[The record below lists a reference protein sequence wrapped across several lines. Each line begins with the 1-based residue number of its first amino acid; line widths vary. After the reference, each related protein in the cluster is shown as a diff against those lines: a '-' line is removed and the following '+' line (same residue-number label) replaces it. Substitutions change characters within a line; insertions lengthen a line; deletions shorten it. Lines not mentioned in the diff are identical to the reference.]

1 MWTGMK
7 VRWKKKVEWESHKQ
21 SAWTCSRGRKK
32 TDVLLWVSKSDTD
45 LDSARDVLACSPW
58 FPAQLSSPAGNSLPL
73 YLCFYPQPR
82 APSKWLKAY
91 YNICKNYTCI
101 SKICF
106 INSFSIFDRLILKLN
121 QSPLIQACSFNI
133 TSVEHDEQYNW
144 IELKYWSDFYSL
156 SLSVSFFF
164 FNVNSSYLNF
174 NRHLKSK

>member
-1 MWTGMK
+1 MICGLG
-7 VRWKKKVEWESHKQ
+7 WKWGERRKWNESR
-21 SAWTCSRGRKK
+21 TSRVHGHAAGDGRKQMCYCECLSQ
-32 TDVLLWVSKSDTD
+32 TLTWTD

-156 SLSVSFFF
+156 SLSLSLFFF
-164 FNVNSSYLNF
+164 FF
-174 NRHLKSK
+174 